1 MVVLV
6 VVHGGFGDGGG
17 SGIGNSGGGGGEIE
31 NLVKVK
37 GL

>member
-31 NLVKVK
+31 NLVKVES
-37 GL
+37 L